1 MKSIGMTR
9 PLDPLGRIVIPKE
22 MRETMGY
29 NVGDPIEIFMD
40 EENGLLAF
48 RRYTGVSCNMCGSI
62 DELTYFKDYFIC
74 ASCIDDLK
82 NDRGVQSKVAHVK
95 LGIEKAIKKPKRSLL
110 STEKLLQ
117 TLKNL
122 IQQKPNLTQ
131 KEYAELM
138 SVSQPRISQLK
149 KMLH

>member
-40 EENGLLAF
+40 EENGILAF

-62 DELTYFKDYFIC
+62 DELTYNIW
-74 ASCIDDLK
+74 I
-82 NDRGVQSKVAHVK
+82 
-95 LGIEKAIKKPKRSLL
+95 
-110 STEKLLQ
+110 
-117 TLKNL
+117 
-122 IQQKPNLTQ
+122 
-131 KEYAELM
+131 
-138 SVSQPRISQLK
+138 
-149 KMLH
+149 